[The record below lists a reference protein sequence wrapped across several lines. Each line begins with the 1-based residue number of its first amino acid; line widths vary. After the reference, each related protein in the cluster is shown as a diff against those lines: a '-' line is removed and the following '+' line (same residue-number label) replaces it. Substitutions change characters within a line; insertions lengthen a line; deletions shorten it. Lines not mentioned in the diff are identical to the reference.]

1 MSLLKIKDAMEEG
14 RLILGTHCTSAD
26 IGLYEMC
33 GRCGYDYVWIDAEH
47 GPMSLPTVLHG
58 VVGTN
63 AGGCAAFV
71 RTAWNDPVLAKPVLE
86 MGVDGVIFP
95 MVNSAEEAERAV
107 RSCMYPPRGIRG
119 YGPIRAI
126 GYCGDA
132 DEYIRSADRSIF
144 KIIQAEHIDCVN
156 NLNEILEVPGIDLV
170 MVGPM
175 DLSASIGKL
184 GRLNDPDV
192 RDLIERIA
200 VSCNDRGV
208 PFGLSVGYDLAL
220 AKYFVDLGASYIT
233 MGNAYLYFA
242 MMSRDTVKEIKG
254 IKALAKSDRCIGI

>member
-1 MSLLKIKDAMEEG
+1 MSLLKIKDALENG
-14 RLILGTHCTSAD
+14 RLVLGTHCTSAD
-26 IGLYEMC
+26 ISLYEMC
-33 GRCGYDYVWIDAEH
+33 GYCGYDYVWVDAEH
-47 GPMSLPTVLHG
+47 GPMSLPTILHG

-86 MGVDGVIFP
+86 MGPDGLIFP

-107 RSCMYPPRGIRG
+107 KSCMYPPRGIRG

-132 DEYIRSADRSIF
+132 GEYIQSADHSMF

-156 NLNEILEVPGIDLV
+156 NLHEILEVPGIDLV

-175 DLSASIGKL
+175 DLSASVGKL
-184 GRLNDPDV
+184 GKLNDPEV
-192 RDLIERIA
+192 QELIRKIA
-200 VSCNDRGV
+200 VGCNEKRV
-208 PFGLSVGYDLAL
+208 RFGLSVGYDLDL
-220 AKYFVDLGASYIT
+220 VKYFIDLGASYIT
-233 MGNAYLYFA
+233 MGNAYLYFS
-242 MMSRDTVKEIKG
+242 MMSRLALKEIKTFE
-254 IKALAKSDRCIGI
+254 KSAVHSRI